1 LRKVVVLALILATM
15 SLGVPGGVFAQSV
28 RAAPQAAAI
37 SGQAVDAGGRA
48 LVNQRIDLVR
58 DGEVVQSTTT
68 GVRGDWSFRN
78 VATGDYVVRTTVND
92 QQAGMRVSVT
102 SGQTVANALIVAPS
116 AAAPSAAFL
125 AGLGLLGG
133 ILTGAAVAAAVI
145 TTAVVVT
152 GS

>member
-1 LRKVVVLALILATM
+1 MRKVLILALTVATA
-15 SLGVPGGVFAQSV
+15 SLGLPGAVFAQSA
-28 RAAPQAAAI
+28 RAAALAGI

-48 LVNQRIDLVR
+48 IVNQRIDLVK
-58 DGEVVQSTTT
+58 DGQVVQTTTT
-68 GVRGDWSFRN
+68 GIRGDWSFAN
-78 VATGDYVVRTTVND
+78 VAAGDYVVRTTVND
-92 QQAGMRVSVT
+92 QTAGMRVSVA
-102 SGQTVANALIVAPS
+102 SGQTVTNALIVAPS

-133 ILTGAAVAAAVI
+133 ILTGAAVAAAII